1 LRYLLRRARVL
12 SIANSIAPTRLVEA
26 GCGAGALLIDFSLR
40 GFDCTG
46 IETSARAAELATK
59 LALGSETTTR
69 IVTQPG
75 ANWKGEFGLVCAF
88 DVLEHI
94 SDDHAALAEWCA
106 WLQPGGKLLLS
117 VPAHQS
123 RWGPG
128 DIWAGHFRRYE
139 RDQLHSVLEGNN
151 LSIEHFECYGFPLAN
166 LTEWLGKRT
175 YRKLLAARDAGT
187 SVEAAS
193 AESGIQRD
201 AYIRSFRWIDSAVGR
216 CTLRLNFLIQGL
228 AARTNLGSGYLVLA
242 TKR

>member
-1 LRYLLRRARVL
+1 
-12 SIANSIAPTRLVEA
+12 
-26 GCGAGALLIDFSLR
+26 
-40 GFDCTG
+40 
-46 IETSARAAELATK
+46 
-59 LALGSETTTR
+59 
-69 IVTQPG
+69 VTQPG